1 MNIKKIKPTI
11 ISFILDRSGSME
23 SMKKSVIDGF
33 NEYIN
38 GLKKAKETKKTLFS
52 LTTFDS
58 DMSNSL
64 QLEKVYVAKPV
75 KEIEPLTANKFV
87 PRGGTPLYDAAVE
100 TIESLAKKVSDDQPV
115 LVVIMT
121 DGEENTS
128 KKHDQECF
136 SDLVEKL
143 KLKGNWTFVFMG
155 ANQDSWGN
163 AQKLGYSYNTVSD
176 FAFNKKGIETAFS
189 SLRGASIN
197 YVGQMNSVQAS
208 AGPITAMNA
217 NESFFAGGD
226 KDES

>member
-1 MNIKKIKPTI
+1 MNTKKIKPTI

-23 SMKKSVIDGF
+23 AMKKYVIDGF

-38 GLKKAKETKKTLFS
+38 GLKMSKETKKTLFS

-58 DMSNSL
+58 VGMDRPYIATPIK
-64 QLEKVYVAKPV
+64 KV
-75 KEIEPLTANKFV
+75 EPLTNKTFI
-87 PRGGTPLYDAAVE
+87 PRGGTPLYDAAVD
-100 TIESLAKKVSDDQPV
+100 TIESLADKVADDQPT

-121 DGEENTS
+121 DGAENS
-128 KKHDQECF
+128 SQKHDQECF

-163 AQKLGYSYNTVSD
+163 AQKLGYSQGAVQD
-176 FAFNKKGIETAFS
+176 FAFNSEGIKSAFS

-197 YVGQMNSVQAS
+197 YVSQMNTSQLNFGKGS
-208 AGPITAMNA
+208 KWKMNS
-217 NESFFAGGD
+217 NENFFDGGD
-226 KDES
+226 KNES